1 VGERVSARSGS
12 MAGPVGRCDS
22 GPSPIC
28 AIVVIFSGALTDDP
42 GHSRG
47 REGGGS
53 TKLFAVVSFGRK
65 RPGAPL
71 DRRLFS
77 VEDADSPW
85 TFSGLVEPSPN
96 RVDHLMLSWS
106 LVGTPD
112 RPLCRP
118 MRCPAHAPRGWCGGV
133 DLRAE
138 GPCCGLPVRV
148 GRARAREHLPSSRK
162 PASKPANRTSTH
174 IFGMRALS
182 AHRFAFSRLV
192 PRVRRCFELPS
203 G

>member
-1 VGERVSARSGS
+1 LVSH
-12 MAGPVGRCDS
+12 
-22 GPSPIC
+22 
-28 AIVVIFSGALTDDP
+28 P

-47 REGGGS
+47 QEGGGS
-53 TKLFAVVSFGRK
+53 TELFAAVSFGRS
-65 RPGAPL
+65 RFGAPL

-85 TFSGLVEPSPN
+85 AFSDLVEPSPN
-96 RVDHLMLSWS
+96 RVDHLMLSLS

-112 RPLCRP
+112 QPLCRP
-118 MRCPAHAPRGWCGGV
+118 MRCPPQPTTILRLPSKLSLRI

-138 GPCCGLPVRV
+138 GPCVARPVKV
-148 GRARAREHLPSSRK
+148 VRAKAREHLPSYREPTSRSSQ
-162 PASKPANRTSTH
+162 ADQARTFNRER
-174 IFGMRALS
+174 FS